1 MALTGTCDSYIGAA
15 PLVNDSNILTAA
27 ASIVTVEA
35 RHQTFIRIASAAQPV
50 PAAFD
55 TPLGVRGVFTL
66 AAAFIQSC
74 PSGSAL
80 KIDPFPAL
88 QVNNNVNITAGTTL
102 TLQDKNQAQSLG
114 GSVFCA
120 FTGPQGTDFAPLSQ
134 GQCTVPNNLAGEIYI
149 SLSKDGKSLTDDQV
163 LAGLVPRF
171 FSPLCLMSANWQNNR
186 PSVLELS

>member
-1 MALTGTCDSYIGAA
+1 MTLTRICDSYIGAA
-15 PLVNDSNILTAA
+15 PLVNNSDILTAA

-80 KIDPFPAL
+80 NITPFPAL
-88 QVNNNVNITAGTTL
+88 QVNNNVNITGGTTL
-102 TLQDKNQAQSLG
+102 TLQDQSQAQSLG
-114 GSVFCA
+114 SSVFCA
-120 FTGPQGTDFAPLSQ
+120 FTGPNGTEFAPLSQ
-134 GQCTVPNNLAGEIYI
+134 GQCTVPNDLTGEIYV
-149 SLSKDGKSLTDDQV
+149 SLSKNGMSLSDDQV
-163 LAGLVPRF
+163 LAGLVLHFVPVRVVEN
-171 FSPLCLMSANWQNNR
+171 C
-186 PSVLELS
+186 